1 MEKIWNC
8 KTNESVDMP
17 QKQIDFLNDIKM
29 ICEKHNLSISHED
42 GHGGF
47 IIEEFNKHNINWLF
61 DASINW

>member
-1 MEKIWNC
+1 MITWDL
-8 KTNESVDMP
+8 KTNDFTEIP

-42 GHGGF
+42 ENGGF
-47 IIEEFNKHNINWLF
+47 IIEKFSKKNIDWLF